1 MAAQVSQHTLTAE
14 ARTVVG
20 RKVKQLRRTGV
31 LPGNIYGKKVKSQSV
46 QVNLEIERAAIHRIG
61 KTPRHDSSCR

>member
-46 QVNLEIERAAIHRIG
+46 QVNLIEFL
-61 KTPRHDSSCR
+61 KTFKEVGETGLVS